1 MANKTITRNYTQLIK
16 VLSKAVSGVHKNMD
30 VECTFE
36 ILFYGT
42 DLSKI
47 IFTIK
52 YTGAGFTYRSQM
64 NTDEAFKIIEEQ
76 GTEEAIADLE
86 ASLIFASFEELQ
98 KEFHT
103 NIKITLDKK

>member
-1 MANKTITRNYTQLIK
+1 
-16 VLSKAVSGVHKNMD
+16 MD

-52 YTGAGFTYRSQM
+52 YTGTRFTYRSQLD
-64 NTDEAFKIIEEQ
+64 TDEAFRIIEEH
-76 GTEEAIADLE
+76 GADEATSDLE
-86 ASLIFASFEELQ
+86 ASLIFDSFEEFN
-98 KEFHT
+98 KF
-103 NIKITLDKK
+103 IRKAIDK